1 MHLPNIRFKF
11 ITFYFHISQNFFE
24 VRRIFFIKFYS
35 AVYFLL
41 RKPLD
46 FIFCKFNIFCRK
58 AIFDSIISICIITFC
73 NTLNVNMLFFTNN
86 VRGYGKTTI
95 FMEII
100 NYCCFTPIR

>member
-46 FIFCKFNIFCRK
+46 SYFVNSIFSAEKLYLI
-58 AIFDSIISICIITFC
+58 
-73 NTLNVNMLFFTNN
+73 VLFQWS
-86 VRGYGKTTI
+86 K
-95 FMEII
+95 
-100 NYCCFTPIR
+100 